1 MSKSDTEHFAAIGRS
16 VLLPGMEYM
25 LEKMQEIVAGFGVAP
40 AAAPAPTTNG
50 RGWPVDPAERKAEA
64 RRRRMK
70 GARRRAREA
79 E

>member
-16 VLLPGMEYM
+16 VLLPGMKYM
-25 LEKMQEIVAGFGVAP
+25 LEKMQEIVAGFGVTP

-50 RGWPVDPAERKAEA
+50 RGWPADPAERKAEA
-64 RRRRMK
+64 RRRRAK
-70 GARRRAREA
+70 AIRNRARKA